1 MYIYVEYL
9 GAEIVKVGV
18 IDCNWFLMITEISLQ
33 EKVLEA
39 TDSLK
44 EKASEAVKVGTEY
57 AEVFSEK
64 AASAAE
70 TGNEYLAQGA
80 DIVKEYAT

>member
-1 MYIYVEYL
+1 
-9 GAEIVKVGV
+9 
-18 IDCNWFLMITEISLQ
+18 
-33 EKVLEA
+33 
-39 TDSLK
+39 
-44 EKASEAVKVGTEY
+44 VKVGTEY
-57 AEVFSEK
+57 AEVFTEK